1 MNNTVYHQFLSSFP
15 SYLTTASHF
24 SLAVSLCSLLK
35 FRLKFSSTFFTNF
48 NLVLTTC
55 TFRVLINASIYQ
67 EQEYDLGLVSV
78 PFWASDSL
86 SIKWRKILFIY
97 TFHFRVWNQPLQ
109 RDLFQRYGVEDIL
122 HHQSIYFGEQ
132 GGKLE
137 YPWVKQEG
145 KCRNRFQ
152 YCLPSS

>member
-67 EQEYDLGLVSV
+67 E
-78 PFWASDSL
+78 
-86 SIKWRKILFIY
+86 
-97 TFHFRVWNQPLQ
+97 
-109 RDLFQRYGVEDIL
+109 
-122 HHQSIYFGEQ
+122 
-132 GGKLE
+132 
-137 YPWVKQEG
+137 
-145 KCRNRFQ
+145 
-152 YCLPSS
+152 